1 MVLRVDVARS
11 PARGEIVTQTPRSVR
26 EAGIES
32 ELLDLGGVSLTRL
45 RTMEGRELRRSLR
58 HAVER
63 VSHIQVTAS
72 GSGGGNDAKRID

>member
-1 MVLRVDVARS
+1 MQA
-11 PARGEIVTQTPRSVR
+11 PRSVQ

-32 ELLDLGGVSLTRL
+32 ELLDLSGVSLTRL
-45 RTMEGRELRRSLR
+45 RTLDGGQLRRSLR

-72 GSGGGNDAKRID
+72 GNQGAKRVD

>member
-1 MVLRVDVARS
+1 MVLRVGVARS
-11 PARGEIVTQTPRSVR
+11 PARGEIVMQTPRSVR

-45 RTMEGRELRRSLR
+45 RTLDSSKMRKALR

-63 VSHIQVTAS
+63 AAYIPVTAS
-72 GSGGGNDAKRID
+72 GSQGAKRVD